1 MNNERPSFI
10 ESSFEGTDLT
20 FETPL
25 RPQSLADFIGQEPVK
40 DRLSVV
46 IEAAKGRG
54 EALGHCLLSG
64 PPGLGKTTLAHI
76 LAREMG
82 TNCIV
87 TSGPVLERAGD
98 LAGILTSLKEGDVLF
113 VDEIHRL
120 HKNIEEYLYP
130 AMEDFTLDL
139 VLDTGP
145 NARTVKLSLKPFTL
159 VGATTR
165 SGLLSSP
172 LRTRFSHPLR
182 LDYYTLEVLTDV
194 IIRTAHLLNV
204 PLDAEGALEIAKR
217 ARGTPRVANHL
228 LRWVRDYAQ
237 VRVKGQLTPQVVKE
251 SLELLAVDEAGL
263 DEMDKRILKTL
274 VEQFQGGPVGLS
286 TLALACGEEADTL
299 EEVHEPYLILQGF
312 LKRTSRGRVATERA
326 YQHLDKMAF

>member
-1 MNNERPSFI
+1 MTSGRPSFI
-10 ESSFEGTDLT
+10 ESSFESKDIT
-20 FETPL
+20 FEMPL
-25 RPQSLADFIGQEPVK
+25 RPQMLADFIGQDAVK

-54 EALGHCLLSG
+54 EVLGHCLLSG
-64 PPGLGKTTLAHI
+64 PPGLGKTTLANI

-98 LAGILTSLKEGDVLF
+98 LAGILTSLQQGDILF
-113 VDEIHRL
+113 IDEIHRL

-130 AMEDFTLDL
+130 AMEDFALDL

-145 NARTVKLSLKPFTL
+145 NARTVKLALKPFTL
-159 VGATTR
+159 VAATTR

-172 LRTRFSHPLR
+172 LRTRFSHSLR
-182 LDYYTLEVLTDV
+182 LDYYSEEILSDV
-194 IIRTAHLLNV
+194 IIRTAKLLAV
-204 PLDAEGALEIAKR
+204 PLDQQGACEIAKR

-237 VRVKGQLTPQVVKE
+237 VRVKGKLSADVVKE
-251 SLELLAVDEAGL
+251 ALELLAVDEAGL
-263 DEMDKRILKTL
+263 DEMDKRILQTL
-274 VEQFQGGPVGLS
+274 IEQFQGGPVGLS
-286 TLALACGEEADTL
+286 TLALACGEEAETL

-326 YQHLDKMAF
+326 YHHLDKMAL